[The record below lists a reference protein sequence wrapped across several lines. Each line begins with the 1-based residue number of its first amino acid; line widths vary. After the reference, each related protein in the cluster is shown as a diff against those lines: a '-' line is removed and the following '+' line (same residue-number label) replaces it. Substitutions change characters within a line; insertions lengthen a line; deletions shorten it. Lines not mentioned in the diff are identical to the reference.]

1 MTVPI
6 LWPHHLDELRAS
18 GLSEDTIA
26 KARLSSVTNQTA
38 TMLIGFG
45 RSGGLAIPYLH
56 TASDGKQ
63 PSTRI
68 KFDKPDSKGKRYA
81 QAKGSGNRLYIPP
94 ILDPASL
101 KDPAVTLYITE
112 GEKKALK
119 AAQEDLTCISVSG
132 VDSWRSRAK
141 SNGQSQ
147 PIEDLGLIEWRGRQ
161 VYLVYDSDLATNVRV
176 QWAEYELAKELASRG
191 AKVEAIRLPGGPNGE
206 KVGLD
211 DYLCTHSVDTF
222 CQLEPIPI
230 IHPNE
235 IPATL
240 PKKEPLDVFLAKDI
254 KGAPSIVGDGLIVE
268 KGLHTLI
275 GPTKK
280 GKTIFG
286 VQLALTLAGGR
297 EYWLISDL
305 IVHQAIPVLYLN
317 LELPEDVFEGR
328 LQQQLSQMQVD
339 DYNVNRAWENFRW
352 LTLRGR
358 MRLDKKDGR
367 DLLIRLIRET
377 KAKLAVVDNLGAA
390 MAVDSNSDERMS
402 PIFLHLYEI
411 CEAEDVA
418 ILLVLHTPK
427 ELGER
432 DEVYWARGSS
442 IQADRAD
449 TIITIKSYGKEEQSI
464 QRRIGFTLRCG
475 PEIDHLI
482 ITRQKGSLI
491 WTAGKQKHIRVKW
504 LRELVRDSQE
514 IEYQK
519 ALGEFKEADHGS
531 STVFSKALRELE
543 RAGDAVSVKDEFGG
557 GKVIRWVGQ

>member
-6 LWPHHLDELRAS
+6 LQPHHLEELRAS
-18 GLSEDTIA
+18 GLSDETIRA
-26 KARLSSVTNQTA
+26 ARLYSATNETA

-45 RSGGLAIPYLH
+45 RSGGLAVPYLH
-56 TASDGKQ
+56 TANDGRE
-63 PSTRI
+63 PFTRI

-81 QAKGSGNRLYIPP
+81 QAKGSGNRLFIPS
-94 ILDPASL
+94 ILDAATL
-101 KDPAVTLYITE
+101 KNPSAPLYITE

-119 AAQEDLTCISVSG
+119 AAQEGLPCVSVSG
-132 VDSWRSRAK
+132 VDSWRSRV
-141 SNGQSQ
+141 NGRSQ
-147 PIEDLGLIEWRGRQ
+147 AITDLDLIAWQGRQ
-161 VYLVYDSDLATNVRV
+161 VYLVYDSDIVGKERVRY
-176 QWAEYELAKELASRG
+176 AEYELAKELTSRG
-191 AKVEAIRLPGGPNGE
+191 AKVEAIRLPSGPKGE

-211 DYLCTHSVDTF
+211 DYLCTHSVESF
-222 CQLEPIPI
+222 CQIEPIPI
-230 IHPNE
+230 VHPE
-235 IPATL
+235 AIPAAL
-240 PKKEPLDVFLAKDI
+240 PPHEPLESFLTREI
-254 KGAPSIVGDGLIVE
+254 KSAPSIVGDGLIVE
-268 KGLHTLI
+268 RGLHTLI

-286 VQLALTLAGGR
+286 MQLALTLAGGR

-305 IVHQAIPVLYLN
+305 IVHRAIPVLYLN
-317 LELPEDVFEGR
+317 LELPEDVFAGR

-352 LTLRGR
+352 LTLRGK
-358 MRLDKKDGR
+358 MRLDRKDGR
-367 DLLIRLIRET
+367 ELLIRLIRET
-377 KAKLAVVDNLGAA
+377 KAKLVVVDNLGAA

-402 PIFLHLYEI
+402 PIFLALYEI
-411 CEAEDVA
+411 CEAEEVA

-491 WTAGKQKHIRVKW
+491 WTAGKQKHVRVRW
-504 LRELVRDSQE
+504 LRELVQANQE
-514 IEYQK
+514 IEYQR
-519 ALGEFKEADHGS
+519 ALDEFKEAGHGS
-531 STVFSKALRELE
+531 TTVFSKALGELE
-543 RAGDAVSVKDEFGG
+543 RAGDVVSVKDDFGG